1 MAMALAEYQF
11 IVGYTSTL
19 ETGGS
24 LAPYFLALP
33 MLMQTPSHSFCL
45 TLAVIG
51 AVPAFDELFRQSAH
65 IQPKFALARTAVEV
79 IRRLERTGWNVA
91 NDLLID
97 V

>member
-1 MAMALAEYQF
+1 MMLAEYQF
-11 IVGYTSTL
+11 ILGYTTTV

-33 MLMQTPSHSFCL
+33 MLMHTPSHSFCL

-51 AVPAFDELFRQSAH
+51 VVPAFDGLFLQSGH
-65 IQPKFALARTAVEV
+65 DTRTKFALARTAVEV
-79 IRRLERTGWNVA
+79 IRRLVPTAAEVA
-91 NDLLID
+91 NDLLLD